1 MRPSNPLDY
10 REYRRRT
17 QDRDYGVRGDYFRDQ
32 TAIIHSMAFRRLK
45 HKTQVF
51 FAPENDHVCTRME
64 HVLHVATVA
73 STICRGLNTNGWEL
87 DSDLTTA
94 IGLGHDLGHA
104 PFGHAGERALSQLL
118 GDQGPFRHEMNGY
131 RVVELLANGG
141 AGLNLT
147 YAVKDGIICHNG
159 ESADRALKPQIKEIS
174 LGAISDRK
182 FVPSSYEGCIV
193 RMADK
198 IAYLGRDV
206 EDAIRAKLIGIEDV
220 PKPLRDKLGD
230 TNGEIIDKLVED
242 CIRESK
248 NSSEIQLSL
257 ECFELMQDLYK
268 FSVENIYKHEILQ
281 RYEAQ
286 ATALIERLVDYLR
299 DLHSRNG
306 ADYPAYARS
315 RVRFDAF
322 FGGYLRR
329 MEEFYRN
336 QPQNLIILDY
346 VSGMTD
352 DFALECMRQISIPE
366 PVPFTPYRLVGT
378 HGSDGER

>member
-1 MRPSNPLDY
+1 MRPSNPLDF

-17 QDRDYGVRGDYFRDQ
+17 QDRDCGVRGDYFRDQ

-51 FAPENDHVCTRME
+51 FAPDNDHVCTRME

-73 STICRGLNTNGWEL
+73 STICRGLNTNGWDL

-118 GDQGPFRHEMNGY
+118 GAQGPFRHEMNGY

-159 ESADRALKPQIKEIS
+159 ESADRALKPQKKEVP

-193 RMADK
+193 RIADK
-198 IAYLGRDV
+198 MAYLGRDV

-220 PKPLRDKLGD
+220 PKPLRDKLGG
-230 TNGEIIDKLVED
+230 TNGEIIDTLVED

-248 NSSEIQLSL
+248 DSDEIQLSSG
-257 ECFELMQDLYK
+257 CFELMQELYK

-281 RYEAQ
+281 RYETQ
-286 ATALIERLVDYLR
+286 ATTLIERLVDYLR

-306 ADYPAYARS
+306 GDYPAYARS
-315 RVRFDAF
+315 RVRLDAF

-336 QPQNLIILDY
+336 QPPNLIILDY

-366 PVPFTPYRLVGT
+366 PVPFTPYGPLGA
-378 HGSDGER
+378 HG